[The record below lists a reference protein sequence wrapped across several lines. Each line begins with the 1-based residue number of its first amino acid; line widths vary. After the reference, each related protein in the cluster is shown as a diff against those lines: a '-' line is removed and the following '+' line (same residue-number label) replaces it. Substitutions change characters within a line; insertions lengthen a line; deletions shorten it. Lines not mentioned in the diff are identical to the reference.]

1 MAQDTAIGITGIKAT
16 KAALRAFRPDIEKRL
31 NAEIRKALGTTLA
44 AAKGNYPDGAWKL
57 VLNQRKLL
65 GSIMATPGKRIDN
78 NWGASDP
85 GVKAAIFEF
94 AGSRGMG
101 ATPQARGLIESLNR
115 RYGQPGRFLWA
126 AWDKTGKDVLDRIRT
141 AMLEAERDLQAT
153 LDSAG
158 EDY

>member
-1 MAQDTAIGITGIKAT
+1 
-16 KAALRAFRPDIEKRL
+16 
-31 NAEIRKALGTTLA
+31 
-44 AAKGNYPDGAWKL
+44 
-57 VLNQRKLL
+57 
-65 GSIMATPGKRIDN
+65 
-78 NWGASDP
+78 
-85 GVKAAIFEF
+85 
-94 AGSRGMG
+94 MG